1 MRVIIQ
7 RVTQAAVRVEGAVVG
22 EIGPGL
28 LLLVG
33 IGQED
38 TVDSIPPLVDK
49 IVKMRIFSN
58 DDGRFDKDVTQING
72 EILAVSQ
79 FTLYADTSRG
89 RRPEFIQAMKPEP
102 ARVLFDAFVSAL
114 RSSEVRNVATGVFG
128 AMMEVSLVND
138 GPVTITIER

>member
-1 MRVIIQ
+1 M
-7 RVTQAAVRVEGAVVG
+7 
-22 EIGPGL
+22 
-28 LLLVG
+28 
-33 IGQED
+33 
-38 TVDSIPPLVDK
+38 DSIPPLVDK

-58 DDGRFDKDVTQING
+58 ADGKFDKDVTQIDG

-102 ARVLFDAFVSAL
+102 ARALFDAFVSAL
-114 RSSEVRNVATGVFG
+114 KTSGVRNVATGVFG

-138 GPVTITIER
+138 GPVTITVER

>member
-7 RVTQAAVRVEGAVVG
+7 RVTHAAVRVEGAVVG

-33 IGQED
+33 VGQDD
-38 TVDSIPPLVDK
+38 TMDSIPPLVDK

-58 DDGRFDKDVTQING
+58 ADGKFDKDVTQIDG

-79 FTLYADTSRG
+79 FTLYAETSRG
-89 RRPEFIQAMKPEP
+89 CRPEFIQAMKPEP
-102 ARVLFDAFVSAL
+102 ARALFDAFVSAL
-114 RSSEVRNVATGVFG
+114 KTSGVRNVATGVFG

-138 GPVTITIER
+138 GPVTITVER

>member
-7 RVTQAAVRVEGAVVG
+7 RVTHAAVRVEGAVVG

-33 IGQED
+33 VGQDD
-38 TVDSIPPLVDK
+38 TMDSIPPLVDK

-58 DDGRFDKDVTQING
+58 ADGKFDKDVTQIDG

-102 ARVLFDAFVSAL
+102 ARALFDAFVSAL
-114 RSSEVRNVATGVFG
+114 KTSGVRNVATGVFG

-138 GPVTITIER
+138 GPVTITVER

>member
-7 RVTQAAVRVEGAVVG
+7 RVTHAAVRVEGAVVG

-33 IGQED
+33 VGQDD
-38 TVDSIPPLVDK
+38 TMDSIPPLVDK

-58 DDGRFDKDVTQING
+58 ADGKFDKDVTQIDG

-102 ARVLFDAFVSAL
+102 ACALFDAFVSAL
-114 RSSEVRNVATGVFG
+114 KTSGVRNVATGVFG

-138 GPVTITIER
+138 GPVTITVER

>member
-58 DDGRFDKDVTQING
+58 DGGRFDKDVTQING

-114 RSSEVRNVATGVFG
+114 RSSAVRNVATGVFG